1 MMTPVELKRK
11 GFKAL
16 VNALGY
22 ADMIRFI
29 HQYDNGSGDYT
40 KERHEW
46 LDKLTLEDIWA
57 DIQQRQSLSSQDSNA
72 VDG

>member
-1 MMTPVELKRK
+1 MTPVELKRK

-22 ADMIRFI
+22 ADTIRFI

-40 KERHEW
+40 RERHEW

-57 DIQQRQSLSSQDSNA
+57 DIQQRQNLSSQDSNA

>member
-1 MMTPVELKRK
+1 MMTPVELNRK

-22 ADMIRFI
+22 TDAIRFVR
-29 HQYDNGSGDYT
+29 QFDNGSGDYT
-40 KERHEW
+40 EQRHQW

-57 DIQQRQSLSSQDSNA
+57 DIQQRQSLANTD
-72 VDG
+72 